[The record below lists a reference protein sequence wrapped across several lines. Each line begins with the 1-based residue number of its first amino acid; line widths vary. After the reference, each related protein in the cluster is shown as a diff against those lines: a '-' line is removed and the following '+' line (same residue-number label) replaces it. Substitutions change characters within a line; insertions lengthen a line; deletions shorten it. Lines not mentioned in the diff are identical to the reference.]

1 MSAQKGKSQENS
13 QRVSSIQRSN
23 SNSNGKPHNNSIKVV
38 EERKNEIKRKLLEQM
53 QSDLRQH
60 PEGQAKTYETLENA
74 KKLKKML
81 VNSIYQNR
89 DPLYNLI
96 HTQQQGNNNNSFNK
110 DNSHINIQ
118 INQSNQQSS
127 STLRVVKVSQQL
139 NHQQSNPINQKQR
152 SSSVQKEYSS
162 GKNESLP
169 HYSHLNCIPNDSQS
183 KNNST
188 SYRDI
193 YNLAN
198 NASQDHQQLTDYERQ
213 MISNK
218 KQVTFSDPAI
228 KRNQNTNKQVPSP
241 KHQCFHKEGCPKHQQ
256 INFYEN
262 NYQEIDDDCINHNLE
277 NRNQQATKET
287 QILNQQSDKQD
298 LENRNKQQKVRDI
311 LNDNQCFNKLGFQD
325 NQQQE
330 EFITIKKINA
340 SNSQINNLSARN
352 TPSPKERDQKSTQ
365 KQPRSFSAS
374 NSAKKHAYQN
384 LIESEE
390 EKQEILKKIQNQKEL
405 MKYENNLIDN
415 NSIQQNKQ
423 QPSNQRDNATSA
435 LSSKKPPAP
444 SNSSH
449 GQQQISQAIS
459 NKQNKQSV
467 GSFSQSNAKQAAEKD
482 KKETIQKQ
490 RSISSQQYSN
500 ASTSKGN
507 QLNNRSSSKGRVES
521 HQKEK
526 SFKKLD
532 EQNVSFEVDN
542 SKREQKIA
550 DLQNMIERI
559 KIENTNRLTNL
570 ELKKLHEQMEK
581 DKFLEKQQL
590 EIKQQQKTIYLLT
603 QEKELLQEQSD
614 QFENKYK
621 QTQQKLKLF
630 EKQRMELEDEIQRQ
644 ILQVSEFKNQI
655 NENKIQYN
663 DLNKRYGLLKKQNDE
678 LENEKN
684 KINSQKIKIE
694 NEAQQKATQFQ
705 CMNKQNFDLTIE
717 FERKSKES
725 QYQINQLIEKVNDI
739 TKKYEESMKNE
750 SIYEKKYKAEQQK
763 NEQLRVELKLIQ
775 AQVSENEE
783 LKKKIKQKENKL
795 DELESVVDDL
805 KRKIRNNLDIDMK
818 PHQNKQLI
826 EKIIEKPVY
835 IEKKVEIEK
844 STFNS
849 NLAQEYKAQMIKCQ
863 QDISELKRALMQEQ
877 ELHHQKAMECETWK
891 NHAFQ
896 IEDKLRGEL
905 NLLKQSIDGE
915 RNILDKELREKDIY
929 IQDLKSKISALL
941 LEVEALT
948 HKNIDKNR
956 QIANEIINQNSVL
969 QVNDT
974 YQQIPNYF
982 GSSQNINN
990 QSYISYIHG

>member
-23 SNSNGKPHNNSIKVV
+23 SNSNGKPHNNSSKVV

-96 HTQQQGNNNNSFNK
+96 HTQQQSSNNNNFSK
-110 DNSHINIQ
+110 DNSQNSL
-118 INQSNQQSS
+118 NQLNQHSS

-139 NHQQSNPINQKQR
+139 NHQQPNSINQKQR

-162 GKNESLP
+162 GNKNESLP
-169 HYSHLNCIPNDSQS
+169 HYSHLNCIPNDSQNKS
-183 KNNST
+183 NST

-198 NASQDHQQLTDYERQ
+198 NACQEHKQLTEQ
-213 MISNK
+213 EKQILSGK

-228 KRNQNTNKQVPSP
+228 KKNQNANQQVFSP

-256 INFYEN
+256 NNLFEN
-262 NYQEIDDDCINHNLE
+262 NQQELDEDCINLNLE
-277 NRNQQATKET
+277 NKYGFVSQEK
-287 QILNQQSDKQD
+287 QILNYQSDKQD
-298 LENRNKQQKVRDI
+298 LENRNKLQKVRDI
-311 LNDNQCFNKLGFQD
+311 LNDNQCFDKLGIHE
-325 NQQQE
+325 NQQQTE
-330 EFITIKKINA
+330 VVTIKKINA
-340 SNSQINNLSARN
+340 NNSQSNNFSARN

-365 KQPRSFSAS
+365 KQGRSFSAS

-390 EKQEILKKIQNQKEL
+390 EKQEILKKIQDQKEL
-405 MKYENNLIDN
+405 MKHENNQNDKGSN
-415 NSIQQNKQ
+415 NQNKQ
-423 QPSNQRDNATSA
+423 QASIQRDTTF
-435 LSSKKPPAP
+435 SSKKPPAP
-444 SNSSH
+444 SNISH
-449 GQQQISQAIS
+449 GQQQISKHS
-459 NKQNKQSV
+459 KQSV
-467 GSFSQSNAKQAAEKD
+467 GLLQQNNTKQQEKD

-490 RSISSQQYSN
+490 RSVSSQQYSN
-500 ASTSKGN
+500 VSTSKGN
-507 QLNNRSSSKGRVES
+507 QFNTRSSSKGRSES
-521 HQKEK
+521 QQKDK
-526 SFKKLD
+526 SIKKVD
-532 EQNVSFEVDN
+532 EQNVSFEGDN

-559 KIENTNRLTNL
+559 KVENTNRLTNL
-570 ELKKLHEQMEK
+570 EIKKLHEQMEK

-614 QFENKYK
+614 QLENKYK
-621 QTQQKLKLF
+621 QTQNKLKIF
-630 EKQRMELEDEIQRQ
+630 DKQRMELEDEIQRQ
-644 ILQVSEFKNQI
+644 ILQVQELKNQI

-663 DLNKRYGLLKKQNDE
+663 DLNKRYALLKKQNDE

-684 KINSQKIKIE
+684 KINQQKIKIE

-717 FERKSKES
+717 FERKNKES
-725 QYQINQLIEKVNDI
+725 QYQINQLIEKVNDM
-739 TKKYEESMKNE
+739 TKKYEESAKNE

-915 RNILDKELREKDIY
+915 RNILDKELREKDVY

-941 LEVEALT
+941 LEVETLT

-982 GSSQNINN
+982 GSSQNMNN

>member
-1 MSAQKGKSQENS
+1 MSAQKGKSQDNS

-23 SNSNGKPHNNSIKVV
+23 SNSNGKPHNNSIKAV

-60 PEGQAKTYETLENA
+60 PEGQAKTYETLETA

-96 HTQQQGNNNNSFNK
+96 HSQQQGNNNNIFNK
-110 DNSHINIQ
+110 DNSQNNLQ
-118 INQSNQQSS
+118 INQSNQHSS

-139 NHQQSNPINQKQR
+139 NHQQLNSNNQKQR

-169 HYSHLNCIPNDSQS
+169 HYSHLNCIPNDSQNKS
-183 KNNST
+183 NST

-198 NASQDHQQLTDYERQ
+198 TVCQEQKQLIEQERQ
-213 MISNK
+213 ILSSK
-218 KQVTFSDPAI
+218 KQVTFTDPAI
-228 KRNQNTNKQVPSP
+228 KKNQSANKQVPSP

-256 INFYEN
+256 INLYEDQQ
-262 NYQEIDDDCINHNLE
+262 QEIDEDSANLNLE
-277 NRNQQATKET
+277 NKNGFATIEK
-287 QILNQQSDKQD
+287 QILNQQSNKQE
-298 LENRNKQQKVRDI
+298 LENRKKQQKVRDI
-311 LNDNQCFNKLGFQD
+311 LNDNSCFNKLGFHE
-325 NQQQE
+325 NQHQE
-330 EFITIKKINA
+330 EFVTIKKINVN
-340 SNSQINNLSARN
+340 NSQSNNLSARN

-365 KQPRSFSAS
+365 KQARSFSAS

-390 EKQEILKKIQNQKEL
+390 EKQELLKKIQNQKEL
-405 MKYENNLIDN
+405 MKQKNNQSDKD
-415 NSIQQNKQ
+415 SSQQNKQ
-423 QPSNQRDNATSA
+423 QAPIQRDNIASTF
-435 LSSKKPPAP
+435 SSKKPPAP

-449 GQQQISQAIS
+449 GQYQNSQAVS
-459 NKQNKQSV
+459 HKHNKQSA
-467 GSFSQSNAKQAAEKD
+467 GLISQVQSEKD
-482 KKETIQKQ
+482 KKETILKQ

-500 ASTSKGN
+500 ATTSKGN
-507 QLNNRSSSKGRVES
+507 QFNNRSSSKGRVES
-521 HQKEK
+521 HLKDK
-526 SFKKLD
+526 SLKKLD
-532 EQNVSFEVDN
+532 EQNISFEGDN

-603 QEKELLQEQSD
+603 QEKELLQEQSE

-644 ILQVSEFKNQI
+644 ILQVQEFKNQI
-655 NENKIQYN
+655 SENKIQYN
-663 DLNKRYGLLKKQNDE
+663 DLNKRHGLLKKQNDE

-684 KINSQKIKIE
+684 RINSQKIKIE

-739 TKKYEESMKNE
+739 TKKYEESAKNE
-750 SIYEKKYKAEQQK
+750 AIYEKKYKAEQQK
-763 NEQLRVELKLIQ
+763 NEQIRVELKLIQ
-775 AQVSENEE
+775 AQVQENEE
-783 LKKKIKQKENKL
+783 LKKKIKQKESKL

-805 KRKIRNNLDIDMK
+805 KRKIRSNLDIDMK

-915 RNILDKELREKDIY
+915 RNIFDKELREKEIY

-982 GSSQNINN
+982 GSSQNMNN